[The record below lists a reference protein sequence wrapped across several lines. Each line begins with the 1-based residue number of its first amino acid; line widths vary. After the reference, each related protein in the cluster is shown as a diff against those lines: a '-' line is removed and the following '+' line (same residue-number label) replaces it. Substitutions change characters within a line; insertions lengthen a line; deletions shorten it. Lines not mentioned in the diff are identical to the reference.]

1 MRGKTVLRKPPP
13 GFTALVI
20 SCILQGF
27 FPQLSAAGPVG
38 IYGLNR
44 DAAELSRYN
53 INRVFLPPDESLIE
67 KEVAAGREVF
77 LTLNVFGGS
86 EAWKFF
92 PDARPVKADGT
103 LLAASLGGVCPTH
116 QGWRQERLDL
126 LSSWLEKFSGE
137 SRISGIWLDSIR
149 YPGRW
154 EEATPDIPDT
164 CYCDRCLL
172 KFQTDTGVHIAR
184 EATDTAAK
192 AKWIRENAALQW
204 MGWKKEQITSFVRD
218 ARKIIDQHSKGRKI
232 QLGVFLVPWRKSD
245 LDGSLS
251 FRLAQDPKLLAADI
265 FSPMVYHRMVD
276 RPVSWVGEIT
286 DYVAEMTGRE
296 VWPIIQAEKVGAQE
310 FAQVVQTVSLSSAGG
325 LLVYTFS
332 ELQEEQWPILEKF
345 SLPENLLQNPGFG
358 RGEAPGAGKQPAQ
371 GALPEQWH
379 SAPAAK
385 VQDSTFLFEAKDGGN
400 AIGLT
405 AGYDRQA
412 VWSSALPACRP
423 GKSYLFSADFLRPDC
438 RDGAAYPEISL
449 WGRKYRLNTHRIS
462 GKFQR
467 LKTFVTCP
475 EEPGEAV
482 FQFRNDY
489 PGNTFWMR
497 APALVEKAPTEQASL
512 APPDSDFFP
521 LGTYGASS
529 ANLAEIQALGLNTAV
544 VGLNTKNIEA
554 CLSLALHCT
563 LAVPHEPEKLIHAL
577 DTLRPLLTKGYFS
590 FYVNDEPEI
599 HSFPQGQAEDIQAI
613 IKQHFPGAVTDMA
626 IVRPQMIP
634 FYAQSADYFMLDQY
648 PVPNMPMTWLSE
660 SIDEGAQYVGRDRL
674 QSVIQAFGDDTLA
687 AGGWPRLP
695 TFAEMSCLAF
705 LSVIHGSRGIYFFTY
720 PSITA
725 TKQGKEDFS
734 RLVHRLNSMQPWLQI
749 HNDNDQVV
757 LRMTSEYR
765 VDPRGNPAVHCAR
778 KERNSR
784 QMLVCVNTLHTYTE
798 AEIDI
803 PATRRDH
810 WRDFFTAQ
818 PYPVVNGNILVRFAP
833 YEAKVLLESK

>member
-1 MRGKTVLRKPPP
+1 LLRSGP
-13 GFTALVI
+13 GLRVI
-20 SCILQGF
+20 LIFCFLKGF
-27 FPQLSAAGPVG
+27 FPQLSLAADPVG
-38 IYGLNR
+38 IYGVNR
-44 DAAELSRYN
+44 DAAELFHYKISK
-53 INRVFLPPDESLIE
+53 VFLPPDEKLIME
-67 KEVAAGREVF
+67 EVTAGREVF

-86 EAWKFF
+86 EAWKIF

-103 LLAASLGGVCPTH
+103 FLKASLGGICPTH
-116 QGWRQERLDL
+116 EGWRQERLDL

-137 SRISGIWLDSIR
+137 SAISGVWLDFIR

-154 EEATPDIPDT
+154 EQEAPDIPDT

-172 KFQTDTGVHIAR
+172 KFQTGTGIHIAKK
-184 EATDTAAK
+184 ATNTAAK
-192 AKWIRENAALQW
+192 AKWIQENAALQW
-204 MGWKKEQITSFVRD
+204 MEWKKEQIASFVRD
-218 ARKIIDQHSKGRKI
+218 ARKRIEQHSKRKVK
-232 QLGVFLVPWRKSD
+232 LGVFLVPWRKSD
-245 LDGSLS
+245 FEGALS
-251 FRLAQDPKLLAADI
+251 FRLAQDPKLLASFVNV

-310 FAQVVQTVSLSSAGG
+310 FALVVQTVSRSRASG
-325 LLVYTFS
+325 LLIYTFS
-332 ELQEEQWPILEKF
+332 ELQEEHWPILEKF

-358 RGEAPGAGKQPAQ
+358 LGEVPGVGNQPTQ
-371 GALPEQWH
+371 GALPEHWH
-379 SAPAAK
+379 SAPAVK
-385 VQDSTFLFEAKDGGN
+385 VQGSTFLFEAMDGGN

-449 WGRKYRLNTHRIS
+449 WGKKYRLNTHRMT

-467 LKTFVTCP
+467 LKTLVTCP
-475 EEPGEAV
+475 EESGEAV
-482 FQFRNDY
+482 FQFHNDY

-497 APALVEKAPTEQASL
+497 APELVEKALTKQVPQ
-512 APPDSDFFP
+512 APPDSGFFP
-521 LGTYGASS
+521 IGTYGASS

-544 VGLNTKNIEA
+544 VGLNKENIEA

-563 LAVPHEPEKLIHAL
+563 LTVPHEPEKLIHAL
-577 DTLRPLLTKGYFS
+577 NTLQPFLTKGHFS
-590 FYVNDEPEI
+590 FYVNDEPGI
-599 HSFPQGQAEDIQAI
+599 YSFPQGQAEDIQTI
-613 IKQHFPGAVTDMA
+613 IKQHFPQTATNMA
-626 IVRPQMIP
+626 IVRPQVIP
-634 FYAQSADYFMLDQY
+634 FYAKGADYFMLDQY
-648 PVPNMPMTWLSE
+648 PVPNMPMTWLSD
-660 SIDEGAQYVGRDRL
+660 SMDEGAQFVGRDRL
-674 QSVIQAFGDDTLA
+674 QSVIQAFGDDALA

-695 TFAEMSCLAF
+695 SFEEMSCLAF

-725 TKQGKEDFS
+725 TKQGKKDFS
-734 RLVHRLNSMQPWLQI
+734 HLVHRLNSMQSWLQV
-749 HNDNDQVV
+749 HNDKDHVV

-765 VDPRGNPAVHCAR
+765 FDPRGNPAVHCAR
-778 KERNSR
+778 KEQYSR

-803 PATRRDH
+803 PAKRQSH
-810 WRDFFTAQ
+810 WLDFFTAQ
-818 PYPVVNGNILVRFAP
+818 PYLVANGNILARFAP